1 VTTGS
6 DRGDLLWSLA
16 VGATILV
23 AVVLNVVRLRS
34 VLRDRRGDRGRDARR
49 DEGEV
54 RDDRDPGGAGPEA

>member
-34 VLRDRRGDRGRDARR
+34 VLRDRRGDRGRDAAR